1 MVEEK
6 LERRAGKV
14 EEIRLWQ
21 MNKGYFLRLIGDNRD
36 YFAYGSPK
44 CKEDDEVILYVKQGT
59 GNFRDKWQITKVE
72 VMNKGQTA
80 GSVQAKTDPELRH
93 RAIVHALAVLTASAT
108 AEAEDPEKL
117 AERAIELA
125 KKFEKYISG
134 Q

>member
-21 MNKGYFLRLIGDNRD
+21 MNKGYFLRLIGDRRD

-44 CKEDDEVILYVKQGT
+44 CKEEDEVILYVKPGT

-72 VMNKGQTA
+72 VMNKGQATLP
-80 GSVQAKTDPELRH
+80 VQAKTDPELRH